1 MKFCFRNFHG
11 HLFWPNLLETTISL
25 QRRNLRSRWFSFYQ
39 GGIWTTFPWRV
50 SNRGH
55 EITQPPPLKRG
66 IKQQKCLV
74 IKSGVW
80 ISPEKIQFGS
90 VWFSLVSNQKVTNSL
105 PQPTQQKPNPPFG
118 ERAQSSH
125 QLHLPSSGRRR
136 PCLVETLA
144 ARSCRPPSIH
154 PSWRS
159 NNRRNRR
166 NANVSLAGSWGGM
179 GVGWQKKAWGWGGW
193 RFFFCWGGGR
203 MVMLFWWYRWNFGQ
217 GNWRWDLS
225 KGKLHG
231 LNSGLVPRFQRHQ
244 DVEGSTM
251 LMNWSVFL
259 PVKWLVHQILIW
271 VSKIGKALEKTSG
284 FL

>member
-1 MKFCFRNFHG
+1 MVLC
-11 HLFWPNLLETTISL
+11 LCLVQFWYQNKKSDQTAYLNQPNKNPTHRLGES
-25 QRRNLRSRWFSFYQ
+25 
-39 GGIWTTFPWRV
+39 PV
-50 SNRGH
+50 
-55 EITQPPPLKRG
+55 QPPT
-66 IKQQKCLV
+66 V
-74 IKSGVW
+74 
-80 ISPEKIQFGS
+80 
-90 VWFSLVSNQKVTNSL
+90 
-105 PQPTQQKPNPPFG
+105 
-118 ERAQSSH
+118 
-125 QLHLPSSGRRR
+125 RRR
-136 PCLVETLA
+136 PCLVETPA

-166 NANVSLAGSWGGM
+166 SNQRFPCPGNGGE
-179 GVGWQKKAWGWGGW
+179 WGWVAKKSLGLGGED
-193 RFFFCWGGGR
+193 FFFLGR
-203 MVMLFWWYRWNFGQ
+203 MMMLFWWYTDRWNFGQ

-244 DVEGSTM
+244 DVEGSAM